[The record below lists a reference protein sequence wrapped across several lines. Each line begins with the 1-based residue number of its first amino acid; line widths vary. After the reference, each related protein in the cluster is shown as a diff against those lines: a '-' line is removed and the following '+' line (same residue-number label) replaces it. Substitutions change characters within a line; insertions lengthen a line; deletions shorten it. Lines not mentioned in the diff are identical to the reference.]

1 MDFPERLSDD
11 KKEYSQED
19 KRFLASVNSSIFH
32 KDGHYCIGLPF
43 KAEDLKLPNNK
54 FMAEKRLGSLKHK
67 LQRNSEL
74 KNDYKEFMS
83 KILCEGYAEQV
94 PEEDLQRTDGRV
106 LYIPH
111 HAVYHPR
118 KPNKISVVF
127 DCAATY
133 QGVSLN
139 DTLLQGPDLTN
150 SLMGVLLRFR
160 QEKIAIMGDIAT
172 MFYQVQVPRS
182 DRDCLR
188 FFWWPNADLENDSV
202 AYRLR
207 VHPSGAVSSPSCASF
222 ALKQTAKD
230 NSELYGEAS
239 CEVVKKCFYV
249 DDCLVAVSQEQE
261 AAHLIKSTT
270 ALCREGGFHLT
281 KWLSNSHEVLQ
292 TVPIEERAKDI
303 RELSME
309 NQNLPNERA
318 LGVYWFV
325 ESDSLGFKVN
335 LPKQSATR
343 RGILSVTS
351 SVYDPLGIAAP
362 FVLKAKIL
370 LQSLCRRGIGWDE
383 EIKGE
388 DLTIW
393 NQWLS
398 EVKELDQLRIRRCYK
413 PPGFGKVVSC
423 QLHIFADASEVGY
436 GVAAYLR
443 LGNESGQI
451 SCSLVTGKAR
461 VAPLKNMTI
470 PRMELTGATIAVKFG
485 KVLTRELDFNVDST
499 YYWTDSMTVLR
510 YLANESCRFKT
521 FVANR
526 LAIIRDASSLQQWKY
541 VNTKSNPADCATRGQ
556 SVKKFLQCPMW
567 FGGPAF
573 LSEPES
579 ECLSKIQI

>member
-1 MDFPERLSDD
+1 MIREGEQTQCDKDCSFAVNKAEVTAITEEEQLKHLDRLVRETINMDFPERLSDD

-54 FMAEKRLGSLKHK
+54 FMTEKRLGSLKHK

-106 LYIPH
+106 WYIPH

-118 KPNKISVVF
+118 KPNKIRVVF
-127 DCAATY
+127 DCAANY

-292 TVPIEERAKDI
+292 T
-303 RELSME
+303 
-309 NQNLPNERA
+309 
-318 LGVYWFV
+318 
-325 ESDSLGFKVN
+325 
-335 LPKQSATR
+335 
-343 RGILSVTS
+343 
-351 SVYDPLGIAAP
+351 
-362 FVLKAKIL
+362 
-370 LQSLCRRGIGWDE
+370 
-383 EIKGE
+383 
-388 DLTIW
+388 
-393 NQWLS
+393 
-398 EVKELDQLRIRRCYK
+398 
-413 PPGFGKVVSC
+413 
-423 QLHIFADASEVGY
+423 
-436 GVAAYLR
+436 
-443 LGNESGQI
+443 
-451 SCSLVTGKAR
+451 
-461 VAPLKNMTI
+461 
-470 PRMELTGATIAVKFG
+470 
-485 KVLTRELDFNVDST
+485 
-499 YYWTDSMTVLR
+499 
-510 YLANESCRFKT
+510 
-521 FVANR
+521 ANR
-526 LAIIRDASSLQQWKY
+526 GACKRRQRVI
-541 VNTKSNPADCATRGQ
+541 NG
-556 SVKKFLQCPMW
+556 
-567 FGGPAF
+567 
-573 LSEPES
+573 ES
-579 ECLSKIQI
+579 ESSQ